1 MFPGK
6 CITMWTSG
14 GWLPTPREVFG
25 TGAIVR
31 WHRSHQ
37 FDHRPRRRVTSCSFS
52 RSSAETENPQTV
64 SKRWVL
70 PAPFLCFARSFLWPQ
85 KPFCCGVFWSFSA
98 WQPVKTTRAGRK
110 RLERTDW
117 AEDEKQSSSVL
128 SERRLVSS
136 PSTCFCAHLQCVSVC
151 VSTITSSLQSLNCRI
166 ETRIDSLFPL
176 SSVEPTYCSALFPCS
191 SSLWLSAPPRPFY
204 SLWLIIFV
212 NKCNLHAASEPQHE
226 PSSPLCHNEL
236 VFFPERSPFAAAFD
250 NTVTTEG
257 VSDVSA
263 PLKPHSGSS
272 PVMVSEAA
280 GRDSHRRRSSAWNNG
295 RRS

>member
-1 MFPGK
+1 MFPGRF
-6 CITMWTSG
+6 ITMWTSG

-98 WQPVKTTRAGRK
+98 WQPVKTTSAGRK

-151 VSTITSSLQSLNCRI
+151 VCVNNNQLLTITQLSDRNAHRFTFSFVFRWAYVLLGSVSLLIVSVAVSTTPTL
-166 ETRIDSLFPL
+166 LF
-176 SSVEPTYCSALFPCS
+176 SV
-191 SSLWLSAPPRPFY
+191 
-204 SLWLIIFV
+204 V
-212 NKCNLHAASEPQHE
+212 NY
-226 PSSPLCHNEL
+226 LC
-236 VFFPERSPFAAAFD
+236 
-250 NTVTTEG
+250 
-257 VSDVSA
+257 
-263 PLKPHSGSS
+263 KQ
-272 PVMVSEAA
+272 M
-280 GRDSHRRRSSAWNNG
+280 
-295 RRS
+295 

>member
-1 MFPGK
+1 M
-6 CITMWTSG
+6 
-14 GWLPTPREVFG
+14 
-25 TGAIVR
+25 
-31 WHRSHQ
+31 
-37 FDHRPRRRVTSCSFS
+37 
-52 RSSAETENPQTV
+52 
-64 SKRWVL
+64 
-70 PAPFLCFARSFLWPQ
+70 
-85 KPFCCGVFWSFSA
+85 
-98 WQPVKTTRAGRK
+98 
-110 RLERTDW
+110 
-117 AEDEKQSSSVL
+117 
-128 SERRLVSS
+128 
-136 PSTCFCAHLQCVSVC
+136 C

-236 VFFPERSPFAAAFD
+236 VFFPERSPFAAALD

-280 GRDSHRRRSSAWNNG
+280 GRDSHRRRSSA
-295 RRS
+295 

>member
-52 RSSAETENPQTV
+52 RSSAETENLQTV

-85 KPFCCGVFWSFSA
+85 KPFCCGVFWSFSD

-136 PSTCFCAHLQCVSVC
+136 PSTCFCAHLQCVCVC

-236 VFFPERSPFAAAFD
+236 VFFLSDRRSLQHS
-250 NTVTTEG
+250 TTRW
-257 VSDVSA
+257 
-263 PLKPHSGSS
+263 PRRGS
-272 PVMVSEAA
+272 
-280 GRDSHRRRSSAWNNG
+280 RTCRRR
-295 RRS
+295 

>member
-52 RSSAETENPQTV
+52 RSSAETENLQTV

-85 KPFCCGVFWSFSA
+85 KPFCCGVFWSFST
-98 WQPVKTTRAGRK
+98 WQPVKTTSAGRK

-136 PSTCFCAHLQCVSVC
+136 PSTCFCAHLQCVCVNNNQLLTITHLSDRNAHRFTFSFVFRWAYVLLGSVSLLIVSVA
-151 VSTITSSLQSLNCRI
+151 VSTTPTL
-166 ETRIDSLFPL
+166 LF
-176 SSVEPTYCSALFPCS
+176 SV
-191 SSLWLSAPPRPFY
+191 
-204 SLWLIIFV
+204 V
-212 NKCNLHAASEPQHE
+212 NY
-226 PSSPLCHNEL
+226 LC
-236 VFFPERSPFAAAFD
+236 
-250 NTVTTEG
+250 
-257 VSDVSA
+257 
-263 PLKPHSGSS
+263 KQ
-272 PVMVSEAA
+272 M
-280 GRDSHRRRSSAWNNG
+280 
-295 RRS
+295 

>member
-70 PAPFLCFARSFLWPQ
+70 PAPLLCFARSFLWPQ
-85 KPFCCGVFWSFSA
+85 KPFCCGVFWSFST
-98 WQPVKTTRAGRK
+98 WQPVKTTSAGRK

-151 VSTITSSLQSLNCRI
+151 VNNNQLLTITHLSDRNAHRFTFSFVFRWAYVLLGSVSLLIVSVAVSTTPTL
-166 ETRIDSLFPL
+166 LF
-176 SSVEPTYCSALFPCS
+176 SV
-191 SSLWLSAPPRPFY
+191 
-204 SLWLIIFV
+204 V
-212 NKCNLHAASEPQHE
+212 NY
-226 PSSPLCHNEL
+226 LC
-236 VFFPERSPFAAAFD
+236 
-250 NTVTTEG
+250 
-257 VSDVSA
+257 
-263 PLKPHSGSS
+263 KQ
-272 PVMVSEAA
+272 M
-280 GRDSHRRRSSAWNNG
+280 
-295 RRS
+295 